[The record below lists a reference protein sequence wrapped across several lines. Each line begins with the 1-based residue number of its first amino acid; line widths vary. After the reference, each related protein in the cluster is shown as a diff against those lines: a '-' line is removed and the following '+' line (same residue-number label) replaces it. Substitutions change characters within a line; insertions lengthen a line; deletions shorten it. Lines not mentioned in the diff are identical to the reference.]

1 MGRASVTVEAKA
13 EKAEA
18 KIVAKQLAK
27 ALFDATP
34 EAMAKAKAK
43 GLAKASARA
52 VADAKLMREA
62 ELHAREVAIAAEI
75 EKENIGKW
83 SIEENQCL
91 LFCVYNVLGIK
102 GKDIMSFG
110 GTMDVR
116 VLLQSV
122 MSTQGR
128 ALIYGVTPVD
138 IHCML
143 MKVVEEHRVRGRNVG
158 FTWKRAGLRKC
169 TGKGWD
175 VGSMKKTV
183 LNKVGKKFVMLGKT
197 MWANEAH
204 KVKMRQLKNLSE
216 KDICEVWG
224 NMSSAWGLSKV
235 DHAVAVRIEAKEDA
249 SRLVDNGCTAGMK
262 LFSMTNLAMR
272 MTDLCACFEFD
283 LYDL

>member
-1 MGRASVTVEAKA
+1 MGRAISTTEAKA

-18 KIVAKQLAK
+18 KRIAKQLAK
-27 ALFDATP
+27 AVLDATP
-34 EAMAKAKAK
+34 EAMAKAEAKAM
-43 GLAKASARA
+43 AKASARA
-52 VADAKLMREA
+52 VAAAKLIYEA
-62 ELHAREVAIAAEI
+62 ELHAREVAVAADI
-75 EKENIGKW
+75 ERENIVKW
-83 SIEENQCL
+83 PTEENLCL
-91 LFCVYNVLGIK
+91 LFAVYNVLGLE
-102 GKDIMSFG
+102 GKDIMTFG
-110 GTMDVR
+110 GTIDVR

-128 ALIYGVTPVD
+128 ALIYGVTPMD
-138 IHCML
+138 IQRML
-143 MKVVEEHRVRGRNVG
+143 MKVVEEHRARGRNVG
-158 FTWKRAGLRKC
+158 YIWKRVGLRRC
-169 TGKGWD
+169 SGKGWD

-197 MWANEAH
+197 MWVNEAH
-204 KVKMRQLKNLSE
+204 KAKMRKLKDLSE

-249 SRLVDNGCTAGMK
+249 SRLVDNGCTEGMK
-262 LFSMTNLAMR
+262 LFSMTNLALR